1 MSHFTL
7 RQLQVFSSAARH
19 LSHSRAAEE
28 LHLSQ
33 PAVSMQIKQLEQSI
47 GLPLFEQVGKKI
59 YLTEA
64 GREMLHYSRNIAQ
77 QIEEMDSVFDEIKGM
92 ERGQLNISLVSTAN
106 YFMPRLLAKFIQAHP
121 KIRVNLHVANRDTVI
136 KQLVDNLADL
146 AITGQPPEE
155 ANMVSQVFMQNPMV
169 VIASPSHPLANVHN
183 IQPQQL
189 ANEMFL
195 LRERGSGTR
204 DVMERFFSSNK
215 LGVPGSMEMHTNEAI
230 KQSVQAGMGLSIT
243 SLHGI
248 ELKLE
253 TKRLTILDV
262 ENFPIMRYWHIVHR
276 ANKRLSIAAQAFK
289 QFLLTEAEILVAPVT
304 IDHIK

>member
-7 RQLQVFSSAARH
+7 RQLQVFAAAARH

-47 GLPLFEQVGKKI
+47 GLPLFEQLGKQI
-59 YLTEA
+59 HLTEA
-64 GREMLHYSRNIAQ
+64 GHEMVRYARNIAQ
-77 QIEEMDSVFDEIKGM
+77 QIEEMDAVFDEMKGM

-106 YFMPRLLAKFIQAHP
+106 YFMPKLLAKFIQAHP
-121 KIRVNLHVANRDTVI
+121 NISVNLHVANRDAVI
-136 KQLVDNLADL
+136 KQLVENAADL
-146 AITGQPPEE
+146 AITGQPPED
-155 ANMVSQVFMQNPMV
+155 ADMVSQVFMQNPLV
-169 VIASPSHPLANVHN
+169 VIASPGHPLAHVHD

-189 ANEMFL
+189 AQEIFL

-204 DVMERFFSSNK
+204 DVMERFFNSHQ
-215 LGVPGSMEMHTNEAI
+215 LAMPGSMEMHTNEAI

-262 ENFPIMRYWHIVHR
+262 ANFPIMRYWHIVHR
-276 ANKRLSIAAQAFK
+276 ANRRLSVAAQAFK
-289 QFLLTEAEILVAPVT
+289 QFLLTEAEILVAPLPLKNV
-304 IDHIK
+304 K

>member
-1 MSHFTL
+1 MDL
-7 RQLQVFSSAARH
+7 FSYLLKQIH
-19 LSHSRAAEE
+19 L
-28 LHLSQ
+28 
-33 PAVSMQIKQLEQSI
+33 
-47 GLPLFEQVGKKI
+47 
-59 YLTEA
+59 TDA
-64 GREMLHYSRNIAQ
+64 GREMVHYSRNIAQ
-77 QIEEMDSVFDEIKGM
+77 QLEEMDAVFDQMKGM

-106 YFMPRLLAKFIQAHP
+106 YFMPKLLAKFIQTHP
-121 KIRVNLHVANRDTVI
+121 NISVNLHVANRDTVI
-136 KQLVDNLADL
+136 KQLVENAADL
-146 AITGQPPEE
+146 AITGQPPED
-155 ANMVSQVFMQNPMV
+155 ANMVSQVFMQNPLV
-169 VIASPSHPLANVHN
+169 VIAAPGHPLANEHN

-204 DVMERFFSSNK
+204 DVMERFFTSNQ
-215 LGVPGSMEMHTNEAI
+215 LAMPGSMEMHTNEAI

-276 ANKRLSIAAQAFK
+276 ANKRLSVAAQAFK
-289 QFLLTEAEILVAPVT
+289 QFLLTEAEILVAPVV
-304 IDHIK
+304 INHIK